1 MNQLLQNLKALGPSL
16 VGLQKDRTEVYD
28 AFQALGKKVYVDGE
42 LSHAH
47 KELMAM
53 AISISIKCDPC
64 IAHHARTLAKMDVS
78 REAFQEML
86 EVVIQMGGGPG
97 LMKAGEAMAVFDEVR
112 G

>member
-1 MNQLLQNLKALGPSL
+1 MNQMLQNLKALGPSL
-16 VGLQKDRTEVYD
+16 MGLRKDRTEVYD

-42 LSHAH
+42 LSQAH

-53 AISISIKCDPC
+53 AISISTKCDPC

-97 LMKAGEAMAVFDEVR
+97 LMKSGEAMAVFDEVR